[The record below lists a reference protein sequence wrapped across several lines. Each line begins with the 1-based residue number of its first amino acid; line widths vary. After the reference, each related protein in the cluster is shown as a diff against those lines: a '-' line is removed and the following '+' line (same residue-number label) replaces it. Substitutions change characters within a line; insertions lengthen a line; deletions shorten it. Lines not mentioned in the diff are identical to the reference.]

1 MVRRRR
7 GELTYRL
14 EERAAKGLT
23 FEEEFMAPDDA
34 CALSRAESVATGAF
48 KLWRG
53 DILVRG

>member
-1 MVRRRR
+1 MIDEDPSVA
-7 GELTYRL
+7 TIT

-53 DILVRG
+53 DILVCG